1 MNKQI
6 AKNSKLERRHVRV
19 RAKIEGT
26 AARPRLNVF
35 RSNTGLFLQ
44 LIDDVKGVTLV
55 SADSKELKDVKKPK
69 LELAKTLGE
78 LLAKK
83 AQDKKISAV
92 VFDRGG
98 YRYHGRVK
106 AVAEGARQGGLQF

>member
-6 AKNSKLERRHVRV
+6 AKNSKLTRRHARV
-19 RAKIEGT
+19 RSKIEGT
-26 AARPRLNVF
+26 AARPRLSVF
-35 RSNTGLFLQ
+35 RSNAGLFLQ
-44 LIDDVKGVTLV
+44 LIDDLNGVTLV
-55 SADSKELKDVKKPK
+55 SADSHELKGTKKTK
-69 LELAKTLGE
+69 VELAKELGE

-83 AQDKKISAV
+83 AQAKKIGAV